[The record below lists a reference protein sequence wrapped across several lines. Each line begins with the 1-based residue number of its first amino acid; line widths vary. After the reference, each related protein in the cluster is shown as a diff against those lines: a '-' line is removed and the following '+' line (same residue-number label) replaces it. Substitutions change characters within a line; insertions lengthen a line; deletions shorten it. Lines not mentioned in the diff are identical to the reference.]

1 MHRVFIAHQSCY
13 VLHVDRKKWS
23 GEKIIASWKTIR
35 AGRNIF
41 RPIKTSLTSLNNTN
55 QLLYMYQLKDKTL
68 QKLIKTVKLLNCKCW
83 VWPNQMFPDLRH
95 YISPSLR
102 SPQRVL
108 QRIKQGWMQPDDRT
122 QIAKQVGPIVW
133 NALSSAKSGF
143 ILRYSRYQQQ
153 TAKLC

>member
-1 MHRVFIAHQSCY
+1 
-13 VLHVDRKKWS
+13 
-23 GEKIIASWKTIR
+23 
-35 AGRNIF
+35 
-41 RPIKTSLTSLNNTN
+41 
-55 QLLYMYQLKDKTL
+55 MYQLKDKTL
-68 QKLIKTVKLLNCKCW
+68 QKLLKTVKLLNCKCW
-83 VWPNQMFPDLRH
+83 VWSSNQMFPDLRY

-143 ILRYSRYQQQ
+143 ILRYSRYHQQPATLHSIKSKDILGRWQ
-153 TAKLC
+153 RRPPQHCVLKKYQCWTSTVKVFGEHCRFPCCVFHIHETLQIQI